1 MKISAIDL
9 VCAAEIL
16 DPSRIAP
23 EKQQSCSLI
32 LAVTGCLESHVR
44 LGLPQYIHVDD
55 DSTLCPK

>member
-23 EKQQSCSLI
+23 EKNSSR
-32 LAVTGCLESHVR
+32 AR
-44 LGLPQYIHVDD
+44 
-55 DSTLCPK
+55 